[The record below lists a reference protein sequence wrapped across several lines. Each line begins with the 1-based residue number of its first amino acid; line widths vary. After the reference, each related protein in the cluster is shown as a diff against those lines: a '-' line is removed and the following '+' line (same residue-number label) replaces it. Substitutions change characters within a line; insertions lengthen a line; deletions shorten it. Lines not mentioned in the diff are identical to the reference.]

1 MKKNREKSP
10 AFHLRP
16 PKVDWDIR
24 FPEFTH
30 ETLPSGTRIYSM
42 PGGKLG
48 LCYLEL
54 VFENG
59 RRAETKKMTGRIT
72 AAQVQEGSLNHT
84 QAQIV
89 DFFDYHGCSYSLH
102 ADLDFTVL
110 SVSCLQRYFDGV
122 LDFILEML
130 AQPVFPEENLAK
142 GKVFLKSQLSHQL
155 TEPDFVSYRDLTA
168 HLYGSHS
175 PYAYNSTPELI
186 DSIRR
191 EDLVAYHQNFYQS
204 GKLSVFYTGEP
215 LGTDYWAGKLKRLP
229 AKGKELPPF
238 PAVEY
243 GAPSRMHAPIGH
255 CNQTS
260 LKIGCGLFPKNHPD
274 YYGMYVLN
282 TLLGDYFGSR
292 LMKHI
297 REEEGLT
304 YDIHSTLDVQL
315 HAGCFYISAELNPAS
330 KNKTEDLIRKELKLL
345 RTREIPATE
354 LNMVRNYLN
363 GHLLRLVDGPFQS
376 ILLLRI
382 LMMEFGELEAF
393 YTLRNAIRDIS
404 PEELRMLADRYLHE
418 DKMSVV
424 TAGA

>member
-1 MKKNREKSP
+1 LKKNREKSP

-229 AKGKELPPF
+229 AKGKELPPL

>member
-1 MKKNREKSP
+1 
-10 AFHLRP
+10 
-16 PKVDWDIR
+16 
-24 FPEFTH
+24 
-30 ETLPSGTRIYSM
+30 M

-168 HLYGSHS
+168 HIYGSHS

-229 AKGKELPPF
+229 TKGKELPPF

>member
-1 MKKNREKSP
+1 LKKNREKSP

>member
-1 MKKNREKSP
+1 MKKNPEKSP
-10 AFHLRP
+10 RFILQSP
-16 PKVDWDIR
+16 EVDWNIL
-24 FPEFTH
+24 FPEFDSA
-30 ETLPSGTRIYSM
+30 TLPSGTRIFSM

-59 RRAETKKMTGRIT
+59 RRAESKKMTGRIT
-72 AAQVQEGSLNHT
+72 AAQVQEGSLGHT
-84 QAQIV
+84 QPEIV
-89 DFFDYHGCSYSLH
+89 DFFDYHGCSYSIH
-102 ADLDFTVL
+102 ADLDFTVV
-110 SVSCLQRYFDGV
+110 SVSCLQRYFGSV
-122 LDFILEML
+122 LDFILDL
-130 AQPVFPEENLAK
+130 LTQPVFPEENLAK

-168 HLYGSHS
+168 HLYGSES

-186 DSIRR
+186 DAIRR
-191 EDLVAYHQNFYQS
+191 QDLVDYHRNYYDCS
-204 GKLSVFYTGEP
+204 RLSVFYAGEA
-215 LGTDYWAGKLKRLP
+215 LGTDYWANKLSRMP
-229 AKGKELPPF
+229 AKGKDLPPF
-238 PAVEY
+238 PPVSY
-243 GAPSRMHAPIGH
+243 GAPTRQHAPIGH

-260 LKIGCGLFPKNHPD
+260 LKMGCGLFPKNHPD

-330 KNKTEDLIRKELKLL
+330 RDKTEDLIRKELKKL
-345 RTREIPATE
+345 RTKPVPDEE

-382 LMMEFGELEAF
+382 LMMEFRDLEAF
-393 YTLRNAIRDIS
+393 YTLRNAIRDIT
-404 PEELRMLADRYLHE
+404 PADLMQLADRHLQE
-418 DKMSVV
+418 DRMSVV
-424 TAGA
+424 SAGA